1 MKSVIKIC
9 TSALVG
15 FVPFASMTAQELEYK
30 YELGA
35 MAGGAFYLGDA
46 NYSALYKNTGIA
58 GGLIARYNLNPR
70 MALKFDLACGKI
82 SGNALELAN
91 KYPDIPEQEWKFDD
105 TVVDLGCQY
114 ELCFWGYGTGR
125 SYKGT
130 KRLAPYIHLGLGF
143 TYGNKALT
151 MNIPMGFGVRYK
163 LKDRVNIGIDWSMH
177 FSMSDELDRI
187 SDPYSIKSGFLKNKD
202 SYSFTMFYITY
213 DLCPKYRQCNN
224 D

>member
-1 MKSVIKIC
+1 MRRVMR
-9 TSALVG
+9 T
-15 FVPFASMTAQELEYK
+15 VPLILLCLIPFTGTTAQELEYK

-35 MAGGAFYLGDA
+35 MAGGVFYLGDA
-46 NYSALYKNTGIA
+46 NYSAFYRNTGLA
-58 GGLIARYNLNPR
+58 GGLVARYNLNPR
-70 MALKFDLACGKI
+70 MALKFDLACGNI
-82 SGNALELAN
+82 SGNAQGNDN
-91 KYPDIPEQEWKFDD
+91 KYPDIPEQEWKFDN

-130 KRLAPYIHLGLGF
+130 KRLAPYIHLGMGF
-143 TYGNKALT
+143 TYGNKTLT
-151 MNIPMGFGVRYK
+151 MNIPIGAGVRYK
-163 LKDRVNIGIDWSMH
+163 LKDRVNIGVDWSMR
-177 FSMSDELDRI
+177 FSMSDELDGI
-187 SDPYSIKSGFLKNKD
+187 SDPYSIKGGFLKNKD

>member
-1 MKSVIKIC
+1 MKSAIKVC
-9 TSALVG
+9 TSALVW
-15 FVPFASMTAQELEYK
+15 FVPFAGMTAQELEYK

-177 FSMSDELDRI
+177 FSMSDELDGI